1 MTMIA
6 LKCPDV
12 RVDVVDINAERIAAW
27 NSSRLPVFE
36 PGLDEIVRAVRGKN
50 LFFSTDI
57 DGAIDRADIDG
68 SLRHLASLLKP
79 PQPAP

>member
-6 LKCPDV
+6 RKCADIIV
-12 RVDVVDINAERIAAW
+12 EVVDINAERIAAW
-27 NSSRLPVFE
+27 NSSRVPVFE

-57 DGAIDRADIDG
+57 D
-68 SLRHLASLLKP
+68 
-79 PQPAP
+79 